1 MAEGKGS
8 RRLFMR
14 ADFAFRSR
22 EKDDISDWARRFGQ
36 VVDVELSYSNARIAF
51 VSFKSETSV
60 DEALKQHERGGISIN
75 GNRIHIQRAVPNIT
89 GTIIGQCLCMWC
101 VATCVLLAKHY
112 LPIQLKG
119 TAKHSRFT
127 SLEMRIARS
136 KFGDMSR
143 LGRGK
148 KGGE

>member
-1 MAEGKGS
+1 
-8 RRLFMR
+8 MR

-75 GNRIHIQRAVPNIT
+75 GNRIHIQRALPNIP
-89 GTIIGQCLCMWC
+89 GTIPIQQRLVLSSFIYWGQCLCMWC
-101 VATCVLLAKHY
+101 VATCVLLA
-112 LPIQLKG
+112 L
-119 TAKHSRFT
+119 
-127 SLEMRIARS
+127 
-136 KFGDMSR
+136 D
-143 LGRGK
+143 
-148 KGGE
+148 

>member
-1 MAEGKGS
+1 
-8 RRLFMR
+8 MR

-75 GNRIHIQRAVPNIT
+75 GNRIHIQRALPNIP
-89 GTIIGQCLCMWC
+89 GTI
-101 VATCVLLAKHY
+101 
-112 LPIQLKG
+112 PIQHRLVHWVNLCVCG
-119 TAKHSRFT
+119 AWRGN
-127 SLEMRIARS
+127 IACWIES
-136 KFGDMSR
+136 EHGQD
-143 LGRGK
+143 G
-148 KGGE
+148 